1 LARTLTAPTEA
12 AAALT
17 VTTPAYLV
25 ELGYAAPLRLSS
37 RQDQSWNGQTWTGG
51 RLGRISGLAAD
62 GSGSQRG
69 TLEIINT
76 DLAYSA
82 LILNEGAADIA
93 CRIWMFYGNNPAA
106 SDPVEVFNGV
116 LDEADIAPDR
126 VRLTLASENSRTL
139 FSPRRFI
146 GPGTGFNHLRP
157 AGTRISWGGQ
167 VYVLERT
174 A

>member
-1 LARTLTAPTEA
+1 MRTLTAATEA

-25 ELGYAAPLRLSS
+25 ELGFATTLRLSS
-37 RQDQSWNGQTWTGG
+37 RGDQSWDSQTWTGG
-51 RLGRISGLAAD
+51 RLGRVSGLGAD
-62 GSGSQRG
+62 GSGTQRG
-69 TLEIINT
+69 TLEIVNT

-82 LILNEGAADIA
+82 LILNEGAADKT
-93 CRIWMFYGNNPAA
+93 CRIWAFYGDDPAA

-116 LDEADIAPDR
+116 LDDADIGPDR

-139 FSPRRFI
+139 YSPRRFV
-146 GPGTGFNHLRP
+146 GSGTGFNHLRP
-157 AGTRISWGGQ
+157 AGTRINWGGQ
-167 VYVLERT
+167 VFVLERS